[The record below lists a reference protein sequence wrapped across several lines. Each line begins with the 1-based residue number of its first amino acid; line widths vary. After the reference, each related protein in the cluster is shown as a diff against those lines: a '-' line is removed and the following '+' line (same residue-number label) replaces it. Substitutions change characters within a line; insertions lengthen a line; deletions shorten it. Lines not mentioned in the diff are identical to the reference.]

1 MPEISTL
8 LKSVAKFPL
17 TSGRSGISPVPF
29 LDVRAA
35 TQYQILF
42 QPPRS
47 VWSHLS
53 GISDPSRAAI
63 HSPVGSQHT
72 GEPSRGEQVGGLSI
86 NVSPKM
92 EQKERNLII

>member
-1 MPEISTL
+1 MGEIL
-8 LKSVAKFPL
+8 AVLKVVAKFPL
-17 TSGRSGISPVPF
+17 TSGRSGISPVTF

-42 QPPRS
+42 QPPKS

-53 GISDPSRAAI
+53 GISDPFRVAI
-63 HSPVGSQHT
+63 HSPAGSQHA
-72 GEPSRGEQVGGLSI
+72 GKPRGGEQVGGLSI

-92 EQKERNLII
+92 ERKERNLII